1 MYSCLHMKRRSMI
14 DASAENRKYTSKQ
27 FPYISNTHS
36 RASSISGDPDDD
48 IFLYY
53 SMRSCRRMRPFKW
66 VVWQCVDGK
75 DAVLCICS

>member
-53 SMRSCRRMRPFKW
+53 SMKLS
-66 VVWQCVDGK
+66 
-75 DAVLCICS
+75 